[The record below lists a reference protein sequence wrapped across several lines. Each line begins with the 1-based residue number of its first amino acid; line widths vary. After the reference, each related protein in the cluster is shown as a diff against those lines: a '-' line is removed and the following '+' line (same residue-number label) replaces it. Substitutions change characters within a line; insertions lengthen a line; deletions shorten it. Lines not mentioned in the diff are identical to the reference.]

1 MDLKELLGE
10 ELAGQVEE
18 KLGENHKIIDTKEGE
33 WIPKDKFDQI
43 NADNKEL
50 KKQLK
55 DRDGQLANL
64 KDQAKGN
71 DELQKEIE
79 ELQKENKDTK
89 DEYEQ
94 KLIQQ
99 SFDHALDRSLS
110 SAKVRNTKAVKA
122 LLDMDT
128 IKQDGDDLKGLDE
141 QLKNLKE
148 NEPYLF
154 EEMEEEGEDKK
165 PTFSQ
170 GEHKKQ
176 SGGEDPF
183 VAALG
188 LKGGND

>member
-10 ELAGQVEE
+10 ELAAQVQE
-18 KLGENHKIIDTKEGE
+18 KLGDNHKIIDTKEGE
-33 WIPKDKFDQI
+33 WIPKEKFDQI
-43 NADNKEL
+43 NEDSKNLKQQLKERDNQLNDLKDSTKDSKEL
-50 KKQLK
+50 QEQIEKLQEENKNTKEEYEKQLK
-55 DRDGQLANL
+55 
-64 KDQAKGN
+64 
-71 DELQKEIE
+71 
-79 ELQKENKDTK
+79 
-89 DEYEQ
+89 
-94 KLIQQ
+94 QQ

-128 IKQDGDDLKGLDE
+128 IKQDGEELKGLDE
-141 QLKNLKE
+141 QLKTLKE
-148 NEPYLF
+148 KESYLF
-154 EEMEEEGEDKK
+154 EEVEDEGGDKK